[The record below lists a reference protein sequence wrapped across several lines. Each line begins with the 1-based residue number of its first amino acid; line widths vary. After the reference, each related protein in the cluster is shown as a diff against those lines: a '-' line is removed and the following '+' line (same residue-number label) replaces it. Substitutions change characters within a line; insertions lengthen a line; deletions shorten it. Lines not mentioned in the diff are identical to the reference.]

1 MAQMTQDALFGPV
14 FVIPANLKSITY
26 LLIKT
31 YIYNKSSVNNERKP
45 KKNSPRAQTT
55 RLASFGPVLIVSAY
69 PVAFFVISWYQK

>member
-1 MAQMTQDALFGPV
+1 MAQTTQDALFGPV
-14 FVIPANLKSITY
+14 FVVPAKSITY

-69 PVAFFVISWYQK
+69 PVAYIVIRTYR